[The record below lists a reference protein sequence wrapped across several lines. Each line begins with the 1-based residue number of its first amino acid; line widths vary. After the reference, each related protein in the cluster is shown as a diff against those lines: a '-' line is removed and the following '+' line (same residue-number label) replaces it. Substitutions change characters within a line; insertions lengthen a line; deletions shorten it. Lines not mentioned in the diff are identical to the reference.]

1 MSGINRLELK
11 QLRLLEA
18 LLVQK
23 NVSKVAAKMGLTQQ
37 AVSEQLKKMRD
48 IFNDE
53 LFIRSSYGV
62 IPTVKAEALAEPI
75 QQILSQVE
83 ALFEQAIFDAS
94 KLDQVFTISSSDYA
108 MLVILPDLLS
118 HIALLAPRLKIIVRE
133 FESDNLEALMASGA
147 IDLALTFPEFIPNN
161 LLSETLFTERHVCVC
176 ASNSTLANKTLSL
189 KQLALL
195 PQIIV
200 SPSRANLKGSHDL
213 WFSKRGL
220 KRNIVMS
227 LPSFSAVL
235 ACVGA
240 TDRVAFI
247 PARLLPNEQVSVIHL
262 EENPPSFEVIQAWHQ
277 RSKRDPVL
285 KWMLAKMREAIE
297 AH

>member
-11 QLRLLEA
+11 QLRLLSA

-23 NVSKVAAKMGLTQQ
+23 NVSKVALQMGLTQQ

-48 IFNDE
+48 IFDDP

-62 IPTVKAEALAEPI
+62 IPTVKAEGLAASIE
-75 QQILSQVE
+75 QILSQVE
-83 ALFEQAIFDAS
+83 ALLEPDEFDVS
-94 KLDQVFTISSSDYA
+94 QVDQVFTISTSDYA
-108 MLVILPDLLS
+108 MLVILPELLS
-118 HIALLAPRLKIIVRE
+118 HIALLAPKLKIIVRE
-133 FESDNLEALMASGA
+133 FESDNVESLMASGEV
-147 IDLALTFPEFIPNN
+147 DLALTFPEFIPQNI
-161 LLSETLFTERHVCVC
+161 LFETLFTEHHVCVC
-176 ASNSTLANKTLSL
+176 ASSSRLANKTLSL

-200 SPSRANLKGSHDL
+200 SPSRANLKGSHDA

-247 PARLLPNEQVSVIHL
+247 PARLLPDAQVRVIHL
-262 EENPPSFEVIQAWHQ
+262 EENPPRFDVIQAWHQ
-277 RSKRDPVL
+277 RSQRDPLL
-285 KWMLAKMREAIE
+285 KWMLGKIREAIE